1 MEELSG
7 YWEGYFIYGLGFD
20 LPFFGEKVRLF
31 TEMEFKDGIITGH
44 QTEEKG
50 PFSTG
55 RTVNFTGFWEKDLV
69 SFTVQYT
76 NNDVILE
83 DGFSTEEIGHV
94 FEITYNG
101 TFNPKKKAING
112 LWFMENELD
121 SHLDL
126 EIPPAEGLWVLKK
139 AKKPVSDFDYS
150 LLGLS

>member
-20 LPFFGEKVRLF
+20 LPFFGERVRLF

-55 RTVNFTGFWEKDLV
+55 RTVNFTGFWEQNLISLTV
-69 SFTVQYT
+69 SYIS
-76 NNDVILE
+76 NDVILE
-83 DGFSTEEIGHV
+83 DGFNTEEIEHN
-94 FEITYNG
+94 FEIVYNG
-101 TFNPKKKAING
+101 SFDYKKKAMNG
-112 LWFMENELD
+112 IWFMQNEMDEN
-121 SHLDL
+121 LDL

-150 LLGLS
+150 LLGL

>member
-20 LPFFGEKVRLF
+20 LPFFGERVRLF

-55 RTVNFTGFWEKDLV
+55 RTVNFTGFWEQNLISLTV
-69 SFTVQYT
+69 SYT
-76 NNDVILE
+76 SNDVILE
-83 DGFSTEEIGHV
+83 DGFNTEEIEHN
-94 FEITYNG
+94 FEIVYNG
-101 TFNPKKKAING
+101 SFDYKKKAMNG
-112 LWFMENELD
+112 IWFMQNEMDEN
-121 SHLDL
+121 LDL

-150 LLGLS
+150 LLGL